1 MSLMHYG
8 GPSARIRVV
17 AMAGGAGG
25 GFEVDY
31 ALLAE
36 AAKGINGVI
45 SQLSD
50 LGIVETGEEG
60 RGFALLDMD
69 AEGLG
74 VPSLMSAFSGFTGRW
89 SWGIRTLVQ
98 DGNQFAQR
106 LGLAAGVY
114 ADTESYL
121 SGVIKVA
128 VNAAWGD
135 PHLSSQQVENESYG
149 QIFAAW
155 KPSMTLT
162 SQERQEMDQINSSEV
177 KDIKGGPWWLQAAKT
192 AR

>member
-1 MSLMHYG
+1 
-8 GPSARIRVV
+8 
-17 AMAGGAGG
+17 MAGGAGG

-31 ALLAE
+31 ALLGE
-36 AAKGINGVI
+36 AAEGINGVI

-69 AEGLG
+69 SEGLG
-74 VPSLMSAFSGFTGRW
+74 VPSLMSAFSGFTSRW
-89 SWGIRTLVQ
+89 SWGVRTLVQ

-114 ADTESYL
+114 ADTERYL

-135 PHLSSQQVENESYG
+135 PHLSNQQVENESYG
-149 QIFAAW
+149 SIFSAW
-155 KPSMTLT
+155 KPSMALT

-177 KDIKGGPWWLQAAKT
+177 KDIEGGPWWLQAAKT
-192 AR
+192 AGKHLG